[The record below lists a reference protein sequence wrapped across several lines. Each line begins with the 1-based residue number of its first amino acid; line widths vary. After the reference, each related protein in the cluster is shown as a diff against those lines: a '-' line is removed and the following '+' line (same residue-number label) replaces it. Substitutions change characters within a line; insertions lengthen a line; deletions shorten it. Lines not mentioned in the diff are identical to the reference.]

1 MYNGFFSVLV
11 MFRDQAEHHDIFM
24 FTRQEKEAYIK
35 AKYVERKFVDK
46 YSILSSPPE
55 QEKKMISKS
64 CEEKRLSIP
73 KLGPGDQVRASPQS
87 SGITTYLR
95 I

>member
-1 MYNGFFSVLV
+1 M
-11 MFRDQAEHHDIFM
+11 
-24 FTRQEKEAYIK
+24 
-35 AKYVERKFVDK
+35 DK
-46 YSILSSPPE
+46 CSISSSPPE

-73 KLGPGDQVRASPQS
+73 KFGPGDQVRASPQS